1 MKEINRFL
9 DDLNFDEIKINRK
22 INKVNNELKQYI
34 EGKILPEYELND
46 GGHNSEHV
54 KYVLKRAFELA
65 DGYEINYDI
74 LYTCVCFH
82 DVACHIDRDRHEVLS
97 AERAYEDEYLNG
109 FFSIMEMKTIR
120 ETIEDHRASLEYIVM
135 SYIIEVEEKTYN
147 EFLILSNN
155 DIQLKRKFTVPNTL
169 LKKFGKR
176 LNKISNNLFTDTTVK
191 QREKIMVDLYDIL
204 CKYTHASIVVSTFN
218 EIEDKNERKVVKL
231 ILSYNLYLIKLIL
244 LDCLK
249 FFNNDDKEYI
259 DEKTIGLSLFLSIIK
274 LVNLIQANNIKFDKI
289 KQFFYYDTINSEFYT
304 YYKEGLEK
312 IKKEISESIVE
323 FKGKE
328 NKINQIFEEFMKF

>member
-1 MKEINRFL
+1 MINNTQDIDRTITTKFIEPL
-9 DDLNFDEIKINRK
+9 EKSCKNSVKRLKTAKVKHIESIRLINQAYKTIK
-22 INKVNNELKQYI
+22 
-34 EGKILPEYELND
+34 
-46 GGHNSEHV
+46 NSE
-54 KYVLKRAFELA
+54 KNLN
-65 DGYEINYDI
+65 NYNFVDS
-74 LYTCVCFH
+74 YT
-82 DVACHIDRDRHEVLS
+82 L
-97 AERAYEDEYLNG
+97 L
-109 FFSIMEMKTIR
+109 
-120 ETIEDHRASLEYIVM
+120 RASLEYIVM
-135 SYIIEVEEKTYN
+135 SYMIEVEENTYN

-155 DIQLKRKFTVPNTL
+155 DIKLERKYTVINTVL
-169 LKKFGKR
+169 QKFGKR

-218 EIEDKNERKVVKL
+218 EIEDKNEQKVVKL

-244 LDCLK
+244 LDCLR

-323 FKGKE
+323 FKENEKE
-328 NKINQIFEEFMKF
+328 INHILDEFMKF

>member
-1 MKEINRFL
+1 MINNIQDIDRTIT
-9 DDLNFDEIKINRK
+9 IKFIEPLEKSCKNSVKRLKTAKVKHIESIGLINQAYK
-22 INKVNNELKQYI
+22 TIK
-34 EGKILPEYELND
+34 
-46 GGHNSEHV
+46 NSEKNLN
-54 KYVLKRAFELA
+54 KYNFV
-65 DGYEINYDI
+65 DS
-74 LYTCVCFH
+74 YT
-82 DVACHIDRDRHEVLS
+82 L
-97 AERAYEDEYLNG
+97 L
-109 FFSIMEMKTIR
+109 
-120 ETIEDHRASLEYIVM
+120 RASLEYIVM
-135 SYIIEVEEKTYN
+135 SYMIEVEEKTYN

-323 FKGKE
+323 FKENEKE
-328 NKINQIFEEFMKF
+328 INHILDEFMKF

>member
-1 MKEINRFL
+1 MINNIEDIDRT
-9 DDLNFDEIKINRK
+9 IKIKFIEPLEKSCKNSVKR
-22 INKVNNELKQYI
+22 LKTAQVKHI
-34 EGKILPEYELND
+34 ESIRLITQAYRTIE
-46 GGHNSEHV
+46 NSEKNLN
-54 KYVLKRAFELA
+54 KYNFV
-65 DGYEINYDI
+65 DS
-74 LYTCVCFH
+74 YT
-82 DVACHIDRDRHEVLS
+82 L
-97 AERAYEDEYLNG
+97 L
-109 FFSIMEMKTIR
+109 
-120 ETIEDHRASLEYIVM
+120 RASLEYIVM
-135 SYIIEVEEKTYN
+135 SYMIEVEEKTYN

-274 LVNLIQANNIKFDKI
+274 LVNLIRANNIKFDKI

>member
-1 MKEINRFL
+1 MINNTQDIDRTITTKFIEPL
-9 DDLNFDEIKINRK
+9 EKSCKNSVKRLKTAKVKHIESIRLINQAYKTIK
-22 INKVNNELKQYI
+22 
-34 EGKILPEYELND
+34 
-46 GGHNSEHV
+46 NSE
-54 KYVLKRAFELA
+54 KNLN
-65 DGYEINYDI
+65 NYNFVDS
-74 LYTCVCFH
+74 YT
-82 DVACHIDRDRHEVLS
+82 L
-97 AERAYEDEYLNG
+97 L
-109 FFSIMEMKTIR
+109 
-120 ETIEDHRASLEYIVM
+120 RASLEYIVM
-135 SYIIEVEEKTYN
+135 SYMIEVEENTYN

-155 DIQLKRKFTVPNTL
+155 DIKLERKYTVINTVL
-169 LKKFGKR
+169 QKFGKR

-218 EIEDKNERKVVKL
+218 EIEDKNEQKVVKL

-244 LDCLK
+244 LDCLR

-289 KQFFYYDTINSEFYT
+289 KPFFYYDTINSEFYK
-304 YYKEGLEK
+304 YYKDGLEK

-323 FKGKE
+323 FKENEKE
-328 NKINQIFEEFMKF
+328 INHILDEFMKF

>member
-1 MKEINRFL
+1 MINNIQDIDRTIT
-9 DDLNFDEIKINRK
+9 IKFIEPLEKSCKNSVKRIKTAKVKHIESIRLINQAYK
-22 INKVNNELKQYI
+22 TIK
-34 EGKILPEYELND
+34 
-46 GGHNSEHV
+46 NSE
-54 KYVLKRAFELA
+54 KNLN
-65 DGYEINYDI
+65 NYNFVDS
-74 LYTCVCFH
+74 YT
-82 DVACHIDRDRHEVLS
+82 L
-97 AERAYEDEYLNG
+97 L
-109 FFSIMEMKTIR
+109 
-120 ETIEDHRASLEYIVM
+120 RASLEYIVM
-135 SYIIEVEEKTYN
+135 SYMIEVEENTYN

-155 DIQLKRKFTVPNTL
+155 DIKLERKYTVINTVL
-169 LKKFGKR
+169 QKFGKR

-218 EIEDKNERKVVKL
+218 EIEDKNEQKVVKL

-244 LDCLK
+244 LDCLR

-323 FKGKE
+323 FKENEKE
-328 NKINQIFEEFMKF
+328 INHILDEFMKF

>member
-1 MKEINRFL
+1 MINNIEDIDRI
-9 DDLNFDEIKINRK
+9 IKIKFIEPLEKSCENSLKRLK
-22 INKVNNELKQYI
+22 TAKVKHI
-34 EGKILPEYELND
+34 ESIRLITQAYKTIK
-46 GGHNSEHV
+46 NSENNLN
-54 KYVLKRAFELA
+54 KYNFA
-65 DGYEINYDI
+65 DS
-74 LYTCVCFH
+74 YT
-82 DVACHIDRDRHEVLS
+82 L
-97 AERAYEDEYLNG
+97 L
-109 FFSIMEMKTIR
+109 
-120 ETIEDHRASLEYIVM
+120 RASLEYIVM
-135 SYIIEVEEKTYN
+135 SYMIEVEEKTYN

-155 DIQLKRKFTVPNTL
+155 DIKLERKYTVINTL
-169 LKKFGKR
+169 LQKFGKR
-176 LNKISNNLFTDTTVK
+176 LNQISNDLFADTTVK
-191 QREKIMVDLYDIL
+191 QREKIIIDLYDTL

-218 EIEDKNERKVVKL
+218 EIEDKNEQKVVKL

-274 LVNLIQANNIKFDKI
+274 LVNLIQANNVKFDKI

>member
-1 MKEINRFL
+1 MINNTQDIDRTITTKFIEPL
-9 DDLNFDEIKINRK
+9 EKSCKNSVKRLKTAKVKHIESIRLINQAYKTIK
-22 INKVNNELKQYI
+22 
-34 EGKILPEYELND
+34 
-46 GGHNSEHV
+46 NSE
-54 KYVLKRAFELA
+54 KNLN
-65 DGYEINYDI
+65 NYNFVDS
-74 LYTCVCFH
+74 YT
-82 DVACHIDRDRHEVLS
+82 L
-97 AERAYEDEYLNG
+97 L
-109 FFSIMEMKTIR
+109 
-120 ETIEDHRASLEYIVM
+120 RASLEYIVM
-135 SYIIEVEEKTYN
+135 SYMIEVEENTYN

-155 DIQLKRKFTVPNTL
+155 DIKLERKYTVINTVL
-169 LKKFGKR
+169 QKFGKR

-218 EIEDKNERKVVKL
+218 EIEDKNEQKVVKL

-244 LDCLK
+244 LDCLR

-289 KQFFYYDTINSEFYT
+289 KPFFYYDTINSEFYT
-304 YYKEGLEK
+304 YYEEGLEK

-323 FKGKE
+323 FKENEKE
-328 NKINQIFEEFMKF
+328 INHILDEFMKF

>member
-1 MKEINRFL
+1 MINNTQDIDRTITTKFIEPL
-9 DDLNFDEIKINRK
+9 EKSCKNSVKRLKTAKVKHIESIRLINQAYKTIK
-22 INKVNNELKQYI
+22 
-34 EGKILPEYELND
+34 
-46 GGHNSEHV
+46 NSEKNLN
-54 KYVLKRAFELA
+54 KYNFV
-65 DGYEINYDI
+65 DS
-74 LYTCVCFH
+74 YT
-82 DVACHIDRDRHEVLS
+82 L
-97 AERAYEDEYLNG
+97 L
-109 FFSIMEMKTIR
+109 
-120 ETIEDHRASLEYIVM
+120 RASLEYIVM
-135 SYIIEVEEKTYN
+135 SYMIEVEEKTYN

-249 FFNNDDKEYI
+249 VFNNDDKEYI

-328 NKINQIFEEFMKF
+328 NKINQIFEKFMKF

>member
-1 MKEINRFL
+1 MINNTQDIDRTITTKFIEPL
-9 DDLNFDEIKINRK
+9 EKSCKNSVKRLKTAKVKHIESIRLINQAYKTIK
-22 INKVNNELKQYI
+22 
-34 EGKILPEYELND
+34 
-46 GGHNSEHV
+46 NSEKNLN
-54 KYVLKRAFELA
+54 KYNFV
-65 DGYEINYDI
+65 DS
-74 LYTCVCFH
+74 YT
-82 DVACHIDRDRHEVLS
+82 L
-97 AERAYEDEYLNG
+97 L
-109 FFSIMEMKTIR
+109 
-120 ETIEDHRASLEYIVM
+120 RASLEYIVM
-135 SYIIEVEEKTYN
+135 SYMIEVEEKTYN

-176 LNKISNNLFTDTTVK
+176 LNKISNNLFTDITVK

>member
-1 MKEINRFL
+1 MINNTQDIDRTITTKFIEPL
-9 DDLNFDEIKINRK
+9 EKNCKNSVKRLKTAKVKHFESIRLINQAYKTIK
-22 INKVNNELKQYI
+22 
-34 EGKILPEYELND
+34 
-46 GGHNSEHV
+46 NSEKNLN
-54 KYVLKRAFELA
+54 KYNFV
-65 DGYEINYDI
+65 DS
-74 LYTCVCFH
+74 YT
-82 DVACHIDRDRHEVLS
+82 L
-97 AERAYEDEYLNG
+97 L
-109 FFSIMEMKTIR
+109 
-120 ETIEDHRASLEYIVM
+120 RASLEYIVM
-135 SYIIEVEEKTYN
+135 SYMIEVEEKTYN

-218 EIEDKNERKVVKL
+218 DIEDKNERKVVKL

-249 FFNNDDKEYI
+249 FFNNGDKEYI

-289 KQFFYYDTINSEFYT
+289 KQFFYYDTINSEFYM

-323 FKGKE
+323 FKGEE

>member
-1 MKEINRFL
+1 MINNTQDIDRTITTKFIEPL
-9 DDLNFDEIKINRK
+9 EKSCKNSVKRLKTAKVKHIESIRLINQAYKTIK
-22 INKVNNELKQYI
+22 
-34 EGKILPEYELND
+34 
-46 GGHNSEHV
+46 NSEKNLN
-54 KYVLKRAFELA
+54 KYNFV
-65 DGYEINYDI
+65 DS
-74 LYTCVCFH
+74 YT
-82 DVACHIDRDRHEVLS
+82 L
-97 AERAYEDEYLNG
+97 L
-109 FFSIMEMKTIR
+109 
-120 ETIEDHRASLEYIVM
+120 RASLEYIVM
-135 SYIIEVEEKTYN
+135 SYMIEVEEKTYN

-289 KQFFYYDTINSEFYT
+289 KHFFYYDTINSEFYT

>member
-1 MKEINRFL
+1 MINNIQDIDRTITRKFIEPL
-9 DDLNFDEIKINRK
+9 EKNCKNSVERLKTAKVKHIESIRLITQAYKTIK
-22 INKVNNELKQYI
+22 
-34 EGKILPEYELND
+34 
-46 GGHNSEHV
+46 NSEKNLN
-54 KYVLKRAFELA
+54 KYNFV
-65 DGYEINYDI
+65 DS
-74 LYTCVCFH
+74 YT
-82 DVACHIDRDRHEVLS
+82 L
-97 AERAYEDEYLNG
+97 L
-109 FFSIMEMKTIR
+109 
-120 ETIEDHRASLEYIVM
+120 RASLEYIVM
-135 SYIIEVEEKTYN
+135 SYMIGVEEKTYN

-259 DEKTIGLSLFLSIIK
+259 DEKTIGLSLFLCIIK

-289 KQFFYYDTINSEFYT
+289 KQLFYYDTINSEFYT
-304 YYKEGLEK
+304 YYKEGVEK

>member
-1 MKEINRFL
+1 MINNTQDIDRTITTKFIEPL
-9 DDLNFDEIKINRK
+9 EKSCKNSVKRLKTAKVKHIESIRLINQAYKTIK
-22 INKVNNELKQYI
+22 
-34 EGKILPEYELND
+34 
-46 GGHNSEHV
+46 NSEKNLN
-54 KYVLKRAFELA
+54 KYNFV
-65 DGYEINYDI
+65 DS
-74 LYTCVCFH
+74 YT
-82 DVACHIDRDRHEVLS
+82 L
-97 AERAYEDEYLNG
+97 L
-109 FFSIMEMKTIR
+109 
-120 ETIEDHRASLEYIVM
+120 RASLEYIVM
-135 SYIIEVEEKTYN
+135 SYMIEVEEKTYN

-304 YYKEGLEK
+304 YYKEGLQK

>member
-1 MKEINRFL
+1 MINNTQDIDRTITTKFIEPL
-9 DDLNFDEIKINRK
+9 EKSCKNSVKRLKTAKVKHIESIRLINQAYKTIK
-22 INKVNNELKQYI
+22 
-34 EGKILPEYELND
+34 
-46 GGHNSEHV
+46 NSE
-54 KYVLKRAFELA
+54 KNLN
-65 DGYEINYDI
+65 NYNFVDS
-74 LYTCVCFH
+74 YT
-82 DVACHIDRDRHEVLS
+82 L
-97 AERAYEDEYLNG
+97 L
-109 FFSIMEMKTIR
+109 
-120 ETIEDHRASLEYIVM
+120 RASLEYIVM
-135 SYIIEVEEKTYN
+135 SYMIEVEENTYN

-155 DIQLKRKFTVPNTL
+155 DIKLERKYTVINTVL
-169 LKKFGKR
+169 QKFGKR

-218 EIEDKNERKVVKL
+218 EIEDKNEQKVVKL

-244 LDCLK
+244 LDCLR

-323 FKGKE
+323 YKE
-328 NKINQIFEEFMKF
+328 NEKEINHILDEFMKF

>member
-1 MKEINRFL
+1 MINNTQDIDRTITTKFIEPL
-9 DDLNFDEIKINRK
+9 EKSCKNSVKRLKTAKVKHIESIRLINQAYKTIK
-22 INKVNNELKQYI
+22 
-34 EGKILPEYELND
+34 
-46 GGHNSEHV
+46 NSEKNLN
-54 KYVLKRAFELA
+54 KYNFV
-65 DGYEINYDI
+65 DS
-74 LYTCVCFH
+74 YT
-82 DVACHIDRDRHEVLS
+82 L
-97 AERAYEDEYLNG
+97 L
-109 FFSIMEMKTIR
+109 
-120 ETIEDHRASLEYIVM
+120 RASLEYIVM
-135 SYIIEVEEKTYN
+135 SYMIEVEEKTYN

-231 ILSYNLYLIKLIL
+231 ILNYNLYLIKLIL

-323 FKGKE
+323 FKENEKE
-328 NKINQIFEEFMKF
+328 INHILDEFMKF

>member
-1 MKEINRFL
+1 MINNIQDIDRTIT
-9 DDLNFDEIKINRK
+9 IKFIEPLEKSCKNSVERLKTAKVKHIESIRLINQAYK
-22 INKVNNELKQYI
+22 TIK
-34 EGKILPEYELND
+34 
-46 GGHNSEHV
+46 NSEKNLN
-54 KYVLKRAFELA
+54 KYNFV
-65 DGYEINYDI
+65 DS
-74 LYTCVCFH
+74 YT
-82 DVACHIDRDRHEVLS
+82 L
-97 AERAYEDEYLNG
+97 L
-109 FFSIMEMKTIR
+109 
-120 ETIEDHRASLEYIVM
+120 RASLEYIVM
-135 SYIIEVEEKTYN
+135 SYMIEVEEKTYN

-218 EIEDKNERKVVKL
+218 EIKDSNEKEIVRL
-231 ILSYNLYLIKLIL
+231 ILSYNFYFIKLIL
-244 LDCLK
+244 FECLK
-249 FFNNDDKEYI
+249 FLNNDNKEYI

-274 LVNLIQANNIKFDKI
+274 LVNLIQTNNIKFDKI

-328 NKINQIFEEFMKF
+328 IKINQILDEFMQY

>member
-1 MKEINRFL
+1 MINNTQDIDRTITTKFIEPL
-9 DDLNFDEIKINRK
+9 EKSCKNSVKRLKTAKVKHIESIRLINQAYKTIK
-22 INKVNNELKQYI
+22 
-34 EGKILPEYELND
+34 
-46 GGHNSEHV
+46 NSEKNLN
-54 KYVLKRAFELA
+54 KYNFV
-65 DGYEINYDI
+65 DS
-74 LYTCVCFH
+74 YT
-82 DVACHIDRDRHEVLS
+82 L
-97 AERAYEDEYLNG
+97 L
-109 FFSIMEMKTIR
+109 
-120 ETIEDHRASLEYIVM
+120 RASLEYIVM
-135 SYIIEVEEKTYN
+135 SYMIEVEEKTYN

-259 DEKTIGLSLFLSIIK
+259 DEKTIGLFLFLSIIK

>member
-1 MKEINRFL
+1 MINNTQDIDRTITTKFIEPL
-9 DDLNFDEIKINRK
+9 EKSCKNSVKRLKTAKVKHIESIRLINQAYKTIK
-22 INKVNNELKQYI
+22 
-34 EGKILPEYELND
+34 
-46 GGHNSEHV
+46 NSEKNLN
-54 KYVLKRAFELA
+54 KYNFV
-65 DGYEINYDI
+65 DS
-74 LYTCVCFH
+74 YT
-82 DVACHIDRDRHEVLS
+82 L
-97 AERAYEDEYLNG
+97 L
-109 FFSIMEMKTIR
+109 
-120 ETIEDHRASLEYIVM
+120 RASLEYIMM
-135 SYIIEVEEKTYN
+135 SYMIEVEEKTYN

-218 EIEDKNERKVVKL
+218 DIEDKNERKVVKL

-249 FFNNDDKEYI
+249 FFNNGDKEYI

-289 KQFFYYDTINSEFYT
+289 KQFFYYDTINSEFYM

-323 FKGKE
+323 FKGEE

>member
-1 MKEINRFL
+1 MINNTQDIDRTITTKFIEPL
-9 DDLNFDEIKINRK
+9 EKSCKNSVKRLKTAKVKHIESIRLINQAYKTIK
-22 INKVNNELKQYI
+22 
-34 EGKILPEYELND
+34 
-46 GGHNSEHV
+46 NSEKNLN
-54 KYVLKRAFELA
+54 KYNFV
-65 DGYEINYDI
+65 DS
-74 LYTCVCFH
+74 YT
-82 DVACHIDRDRHEVLS
+82 L
-97 AERAYEDEYLNG
+97 L
-109 FFSIMEMKTIR
+109 
-120 ETIEDHRASLEYIVM
+120 RASLEYIVM

-155 DIQLKRKFTVPNTL
+155 DTQLKRKFTVPNTL

>member
-1 MKEINRFL
+1 MINNTQDIDRTITTKFIEPL
-9 DDLNFDEIKINRK
+9 EKSCKNSVKRLKTAKVKHIESIRLINQAYKTIK
-22 INKVNNELKQYI
+22 
-34 EGKILPEYELND
+34 
-46 GGHNSEHV
+46 NSEKNLN
-54 KYVLKRAFELA
+54 KYNFV
-65 DGYEINYDI
+65 DS
-74 LYTCVCFH
+74 YT
-82 DVACHIDRDRHEVLS
+82 L
-97 AERAYEDEYLNG
+97 L
-109 FFSIMEMKTIR
+109 
-120 ETIEDHRASLEYIVM
+120 RASLEYIVM
-135 SYIIEVEEKTYN
+135 SYMIEVEEKTYN

-176 LNKISNNLFTDTTVK
+176 LNKISTTVK

-249 FFNNDDKEYI
+249 VFNNDDKEYI

-328 NKINQIFEEFMKF
+328 NKINQIFEKFMKF

>member
-1 MKEINRFL
+1 MKKMINNIQDIDRTIT
-9 DDLNFDEIKINRK
+9 IKFIEPLEKSCKNSVERLKTAKVKHIESIRLINQAYK
-22 INKVNNELKQYI
+22 TIK
-34 EGKILPEYELND
+34 
-46 GGHNSEHV
+46 NSEKNLN
-54 KYVLKRAFELA
+54 KYNFV
-65 DGYEINYDI
+65 DS
-74 LYTCVCFH
+74 YT
-82 DVACHIDRDRHEVLS
+82 L
-97 AERAYEDEYLNG
+97 L
-109 FFSIMEMKTIR
+109 
-120 ETIEDHRASLEYIVM
+120 RASLEYIVM
-135 SYIIEVEEKTYN
+135 SYMIEVEEKTYN

-218 EIEDKNERKVVKL
+218 EIEDKNEQKVVKL

-244 LDCLK
+244 LDCLR

-323 FKGKE
+323 FKANEKE
-328 NKINQIFEEFMKF
+328 INHILDEFMKF

>member
-1 MKEINRFL
+1 MINNTQDIDRTITTKFIEPL
-9 DDLNFDEIKINRK
+9 EKSCKNSVKRLKTAKVKHIESIRLINQAYKTIK
-22 INKVNNELKQYI
+22 
-34 EGKILPEYELND
+34 
-46 GGHNSEHV
+46 NSEKNLN
-54 KYVLKRAFELA
+54 KYNFV
-65 DGYEINYDI
+65 DS
-74 LYTCVCFH
+74 YT
-82 DVACHIDRDRHEVLS
+82 L
-97 AERAYEDEYLNG
+97 L
-109 FFSIMEMKTIR
+109 
-120 ETIEDHRASLEYIVM
+120 RASLEYIVM
-135 SYIIEVEEKTYN
+135 SYMIEVEEKTYN

-231 ILSYNLYLIKLIL
+231 NLNYNLYLIKLIL

>member
-1 MKEINRFL
+1 MINNIEDIDRI
-9 DDLNFDEIKINRK
+9 IKIKFIEPLEKSCENSLKRLK
-22 INKVNNELKQYI
+22 TAKVKHI
-34 EGKILPEYELND
+34 ESIRLITQAYKTIK
-46 GGHNSEHV
+46 NSENNLN
-54 KYVLKRAFELA
+54 KYNFA
-65 DGYEINYDI
+65 DS
-74 LYTCVCFH
+74 YT
-82 DVACHIDRDRHEVLS
+82 L
-97 AERAYEDEYLNG
+97 L
-109 FFSIMEMKTIR
+109 
-120 ETIEDHRASLEYIVM
+120 RASLEYIVM
-135 SYIIEVEEKTYN
+135 SYMIEVEEKTYN

-155 DIQLKRKFTVPNTL
+155 DIKLERKYTVINTL
-169 LKKFGKR
+169 LQKFGKR
-176 LNKISNNLFTDTTVK
+176 LNQISNDLFADTTVK
-191 QREKIMVDLYDIL
+191 QREKIMIDLYDIL

-259 DEKTIGLSLFLSIIK
+259 EEKTIGLSLFLSIIK
-274 LVNLIQANNIKFDKI
+274 LVNLIQANNVKFDKI

-323 FKGKE
+323 FKAKE
-328 NKINQIFEEFMKF
+328 NEINQILDEFMKF

>member
-1 MKEINRFL
+1 MINNTQDIDRTITTKFIEPL
-9 DDLNFDEIKINRK
+9 EKNCKNSVKRLKTAKVKHIESIRLINQAYKTIK
-22 INKVNNELKQYI
+22 
-34 EGKILPEYELND
+34 
-46 GGHNSEHV
+46 NSEKNLN
-54 KYVLKRAFELA
+54 KYNFV
-65 DGYEINYDI
+65 DS
-74 LYTCVCFH
+74 YT
-82 DVACHIDRDRHEVLS
+82 L
-97 AERAYEDEYLNG
+97 L
-109 FFSIMEMKTIR
+109 
-120 ETIEDHRASLEYIVM
+120 RASLEYIVM
-135 SYIIEVEEKTYN
+135 SYMIEVEEKTYN

-218 EIEDKNERKVVKL
+218 DIEDKNERKVVKL

-249 FFNNDDKEYI
+249 FFNNGDKEYI

-289 KQFFYYDTINSEFYT
+289 KPFFYYDTINSEFYM

-323 FKGKE
+323 FKGEE

>member
-1 MKEINRFL
+1 MINNTQDIDRTITTKFIEPL
-9 DDLNFDEIKINRK
+9 EKSCKNSVKRLKTAKVKHIESIRLINQAYKTIK
-22 INKVNNELKQYI
+22 
-34 EGKILPEYELND
+34 
-46 GGHNSEHV
+46 NSEKNLN
-54 KYVLKRAFELA
+54 KYNFV
-65 DGYEINYDI
+65 DS
-74 LYTCVCFH
+74 YT
-82 DVACHIDRDRHEVLS
+82 L
-97 AERAYEDEYLNG
+97 L
-109 FFSIMEMKTIR
+109 
-120 ETIEDHRASLEYIVM
+120 RASLEYIVM
-135 SYIIEVEEKTYN
+135 SYMIEVEEKTYN

-231 ILSYNLYLIKLIL
+231 ILNYNLYLIKLIL

-249 FFNNDDKEYI
+249 FFNDDDKEYI

-304 YYKEGLEK
+304 YYKEELEK

>member
-1 MKEINRFL
+1 MINNTQDIDRTITTKFIEPL
-9 DDLNFDEIKINRK
+9 EKSCKNSVKRLKTAKVKHIESIRLINQAYKTIK
-22 INKVNNELKQYI
+22 
-34 EGKILPEYELND
+34 
-46 GGHNSEHV
+46 NSEKNLN
-54 KYVLKRAFELA
+54 KYNFV
-65 DGYEINYDI
+65 DS
-74 LYTCVCFH
+74 YT
-82 DVACHIDRDRHEVLS
+82 L
-97 AERAYEDEYLNG
+97 L
-109 FFSIMEMKTIR
+109 
-120 ETIEDHRASLEYIVM
+120 RASLEYIVM
-135 SYIIEVEEKTYN
+135 SYMIEVEENTYN

-155 DIQLKRKFTVPNTL
+155 DIKLERKYTVINTVL
-169 LKKFGKR
+169 QKFGKR

-218 EIEDKNERKVVKL
+218 EIEDKNEQKVVKL

-244 LDCLK
+244 LDCLR

>member
-1 MKEINRFL
+1 MINNTQDIDRTITTKFIEPL
-9 DDLNFDEIKINRK
+9 EKSCKNSVKRLKTAKVKHIESIRLINQAYKTIK
-22 INKVNNELKQYI
+22 
-34 EGKILPEYELND
+34 
-46 GGHNSEHV
+46 NSEKNLN
-54 KYVLKRAFELA
+54 KYNFV
-65 DGYEINYDI
+65 DS
-74 LYTCVCFH
+74 YT
-82 DVACHIDRDRHEVLS
+82 L
-97 AERAYEDEYLNG
+97 L
-109 FFSIMEMKTIR
+109 
-120 ETIEDHRASLEYIVM
+120 RASLEYIVM
-135 SYIIEVEEKTYN
+135 SYMIEVEEKTYN

-218 EIEDKNERKVVKL
+218 EIEDKNERKVVKP
-231 ILSYNLYLIKLIL
+231 ILNYNLYLIKLIL

>member
-1 MKEINRFL
+1 MINNTQDIDRTITTKFIEPL
-9 DDLNFDEIKINRK
+9 EKSCKNSVKRLKTAKVKHIESIRLINQAYKTIK
-22 INKVNNELKQYI
+22 
-34 EGKILPEYELND
+34 
-46 GGHNSEHV
+46 NSE
-54 KYVLKRAFELA
+54 KNLN
-65 DGYEINYDI
+65 NYNFVDS
-74 LYTCVCFH
+74 YT
-82 DVACHIDRDRHEVLS
+82 L
-97 AERAYEDEYLNG
+97 L
-109 FFSIMEMKTIR
+109 
-120 ETIEDHRASLEYIVM
+120 RASLEYIVM
-135 SYIIEVEEKTYN
+135 SYMIEVEENTYN

-155 DIQLKRKFTVPNTL
+155 DIKLERKYTVINTVL
-169 LKKFGKR
+169 QKFGKR

-218 EIEDKNERKVVKL
+218 EIEDKNEQKVVKL

-244 LDCLK
+244 LDCLR

>member
-1 MKEINRFL
+1 MINNTQDIDRTITTKFIEPL
-9 DDLNFDEIKINRK
+9 EKSCKNSVKRLKTAKVKHIESIRLINQAYKTIK
-22 INKVNNELKQYI
+22 
-34 EGKILPEYELND
+34 
-46 GGHNSEHV
+46 NSEKNLN
-54 KYVLKRAFELA
+54 KYNFV
-65 DGYEINYDI
+65 DS
-74 LYTCVCFH
+74 YT
-82 DVACHIDRDRHEVLS
+82 L
-97 AERAYEDEYLNG
+97 L
-109 FFSIMEMKTIR
+109 
-120 ETIEDHRASLEYIVM
+120 RASLEYIVM
-135 SYIIEVEEKTYN
+135 SYMIEVEEKTYN

-176 LNKISNNLFTDTTVK
+176 LNKTSNNLFTDITVK

>member
-1 MKEINRFL
+1 MKKMINNIQDIDRTIT
-9 DDLNFDEIKINRK
+9 IKFIEPLEKSCKNGVERLKTAKVEHIESIRLINQAYK
-22 INKVNNELKQYI
+22 TIK
-34 EGKILPEYELND
+34 
-46 GGHNSEHV
+46 NSEKNLN
-54 KYVLKRAFELA
+54 KY
-65 DGYEINYDI
+65 NYVDS
-74 LYTCVCFH
+74 YT
-82 DVACHIDRDRHEVLS
+82 L
-97 AERAYEDEYLNG
+97 L
-109 FFSIMEMKTIR
+109 
-120 ETIEDHRASLEYIVM
+120 RASLEYIVM
-135 SYIIEVEEKTYN
+135 SYMIEVEEKTYN

-155 DIQLKRKFTVPNTL
+155 DIHLKRKFTVPNTL

-218 EIEDKNERKVVKL
+218 EIEDKNEQKVVKL

-244 LDCLK
+244 LDCLR

>member
-1 MKEINRFL
+1 MINNTQDIDRTITTKFIEPL
-9 DDLNFDEIKINRK
+9 EKSCKNSVKRLKTSEVQHVESIRLITQAYKTIK
-22 INKVNNELKQYI
+22 
-34 EGKILPEYELND
+34 
-46 GGHNSEHV
+46 NSE
-54 KYVLKRAFELA
+54 KNLN
-65 DGYEINYDI
+65 NYNFVDS
-74 LYTCVCFH
+74 YT
-82 DVACHIDRDRHEVLS
+82 L
-97 AERAYEDEYLNG
+97 L
-109 FFSIMEMKTIR
+109 
-120 ETIEDHRASLEYIVM
+120 RASLEYIVM
-135 SYIIEVEEKTYN
+135 SYMIEVEEETYN

-155 DIQLKRKFTVPNTL
+155 DIKLERKYTIINTL
-169 LKKFGKR
+169 LQKFGKR
-176 LNKISNNLFTDTTVK
+176 LNQISNNLFADTTVK
-191 QREKIMVDLYDIL
+191 QREKIIIDLYDIL

-328 NKINQIFEEFMKF
+328 NKINQIFEELMKF